1 MSHLSL
7 SKNVNTGPEVQKDTI
22 STSLLRSKVIHDLS
36 PRDKEIINPNKE
48 EPSSQEVKRSLS
60 AFHKA
65 QDHEKWS
72 RNYEVMIQSPKP
84 AKPVLHLSQLEPN
97 RFNQRQTRH
106 WRPGDHFNQS
116 GGIPEVLRFTIT
128 YRIRWILEEV
138 IKLIRNYLCKDWT
151 IFRFNPFQPNQLRPE
166 DNKTKSRI

>member
-1 MSHLSL
+1 MNFTNRRLP
-7 SKNVNTGPEVQKDTI
+7 GPSICEHATLEED
-22 STSLLRSKVIHDLS
+22 SS
-36 PRDKEIINPNKE
+36 PMKRRPEPKPII
-48 EPSSQEVKRSLS
+48 EVKRSLS

-128 YRIRWILEEV
+128 HRIRWILEEV

-166 DNKTKSRI
+166 DNKTKPRI

>member
-1 MSHLSL
+1 MNFTNPRLP
-7 SKNVNTGPEVQKDTI
+7 GPSICEYATLKEDSSPMKRRPEPKPIIEVQ
-22 STSLLRSKVIHDLS
+22 
-36 PRDKEIINPNKE
+36 
-48 EPSSQEVKRSLS
+48 RSLS

-65 QDHEKWS
+65 LDHEKWS
-72 RNYEVMIQSPKP
+72 RNYEVMIQSLKP

-128 YRIRWILEEV
+128 HRIRRILEEV
-138 IKLIRNYLCKDWT
+138 IKLIRNYLWKDWT

-166 DNKTKSRI
+166 DID